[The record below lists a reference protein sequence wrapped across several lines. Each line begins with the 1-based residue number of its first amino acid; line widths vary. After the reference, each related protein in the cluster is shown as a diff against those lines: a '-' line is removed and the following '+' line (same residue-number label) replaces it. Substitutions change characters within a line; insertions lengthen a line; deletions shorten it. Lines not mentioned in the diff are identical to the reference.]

1 MELPFHIWVDDLN
14 PSSGSKVIV
23 VGVSIKGKDIN
34 KYLGSLGHNTV
45 SNNNVVAQG
54 DLVTVTT
61 VTCYIASTQ
70 FNTTKYK

>member
-34 KYLGSLGHNTV
+34 NHLGSLGHNTG
-45 SNNNVVAQG
+45 SSDNLVAQG
-54 DLVTVTT
+54 DLVTATT
-61 VTCYIASTQ
+61 VTCYIDSTQ
-70 FNTTKYK
+70 LNTS